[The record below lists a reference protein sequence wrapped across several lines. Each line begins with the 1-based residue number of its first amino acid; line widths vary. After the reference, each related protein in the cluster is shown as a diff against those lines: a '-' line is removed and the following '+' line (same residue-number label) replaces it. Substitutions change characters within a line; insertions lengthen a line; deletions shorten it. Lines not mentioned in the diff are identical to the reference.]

1 MISVRHKISSP
12 VLFVCVFLFVS
23 LAAVVVAVL
32 RAVGSQSVGVA
43 EQGCG
48 AIWNLAADA
57 TNNTA
62 LGAAGACEGGF
73 DSTGVY
79 C

>member
-1 MISVRHKISSP
+1 MC
-12 VLFVCVFLFVS
+12 LCLCL

-43 EQGCG
+43 EHGCR
-48 AIWNLAADA
+48 AIINLAVDA
-57 TNNTA
+57 TNRTA
-62 LGAAGACEGGF
+62 LGAAGACEGGL
-73 DSTGVY
+73 DSTGVS

>member
-1 MISVRHKISSP
+1 MC
-12 VLFVCVFLFVS
+12 LCLCL

-43 EQGCG
+43 EYGCG
-48 AIWNLAADA
+48 AIRNLAVDD
-57 TNNTA
+57 TNSTA

-73 DSTGVY
+73 DSTGEY

>member
-43 EQGCG
+43 EYGCG
-48 AIWNLAADA
+48 AIKNLAVDHA
-57 TNNTA
+57 TNKTA

-73 DSTGVY
+73 GST
-79 C
+79 